1 MYGLNTTFG
10 APFDETVHKVIFAL
24 TKEDLAV
31 PGDMDVQATL
41 KLKLGVEFAPHRI
54 LGVCNPSL
62 AHQALQEFDIGLL
75 PDTGSHRPYST
86 QLNGAEFPCL
96 QVPTKS
102 L

>member
-1 MYGLNTTFG
+1 MYGFNATLS
-10 APFDETVHKVIFAL
+10 APFDKTVHEVIVAL
-24 TKEDLAV
+24 KNEDLAV
-31 PGDMDVQATL
+31 LGDIDLQAILTR
-41 KLKLGVEFAPHRI
+41 KFSVGFAPHRI

-62 AHQALQEFDIGLL
+62 AHQALQRSDIGLL
-75 PDTGSHRPYST
+75 PDTGSHRLYST